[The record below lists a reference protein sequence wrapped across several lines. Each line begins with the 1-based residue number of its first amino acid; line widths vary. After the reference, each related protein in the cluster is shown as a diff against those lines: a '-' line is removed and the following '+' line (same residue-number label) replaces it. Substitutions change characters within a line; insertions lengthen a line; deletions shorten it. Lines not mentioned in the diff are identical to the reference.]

1 MKKEIM
7 CNPREKGM
15 FSDKTVTAT
24 TVTKQHLY
32 GETYRQSIM
41 VMILEIHQITRRQL
55 CFKRANYK

>member
-41 VMILEIHQITRRQL
+41 VMILEIRQITRRQL
-55 CFKRANYK
+55 CFKTANYK

>member
-15 FSDKTVTAT
+15 FSDKTAT
-24 TVTKQHLY
+24 TVTKRYLY
-32 GETYRQSIM
+32 GETHRQSII
-41 VMILEIHQITRRQL
+41 VMILEIHQITRQQL